1 MSPKE
6 LLYIEDTLGH
16 EKQIACTCK
25 ESAKALED
33 TELQSFVMN
42 VAKNQSDTFNKF
54 YGLLGG

>member
-16 EKQIACTCK
+16 EKQINSICK
-25 ESAKALED
+25 EGAKTLED
-33 TELQSFVMN
+33 TELQNFV
-42 VAKNQSDTFNKF
+42 ASIGKNHSEYFNKF

>member
-16 EKQIACTCK
+16 EKQIKATCG
-25 ESAKALED
+25 ESAKNLTD
-33 TELQSFVMN
+33 KDLQSFVMSIGT
-42 VAKNQSDTFNKF
+42 KHSECFNKF